1 MQSRLA
7 TAALLTALPLL
18 AAADWLQFRGPGGLG
33 VAPES
38 KLPAAIDPE
47 KATWKVKLPAK
58 GVSSPIVVGGRVI
71 VTSAGGVK
79 QQRLHVTC
87 FDSASGNELWQREFW
102 ATGRTYTHP
111 SSSVAAPTPAS
122 DGQRIFAFFSSND
135 LVCLD
140 LDGNLLWY
148 RGLAFDYPKAGNDI
162 GMSSSPVVVDET
174 VVVQIENQ
182 GDSFAAGLDAATGET
197 RWRIDRDK
205 QANWVSPTVLP
216 AAGNRGPLVV
226 LQDHD
231 GVIGLEPRT
240 GREVWR
246 YETTCGGIPSPA
258 ATPDRLFISSN
269 GLTALR
275 LSGESAAPELAWD
288 EIRLQP
294 GSSSPAV
301 YEGRVYTL
309 NGGVLSCGDGET
321 GEVLWKLRVG
331 GKHWATPAIADGR
344 MVCCNDA
351 GDVCIIG
358 LGKEGEILG
367 EGKLG
372 EGVQGSPAVSGDA
385 LFIRTNEHLW
395 KFAAEQAE

>member
-1 MQSRLA
+1 MRIRITLVIF
-7 TAALLTALPLL
+7 ALLPLL
-18 AAADWLQFRGPGGLG
+18 TAADWLQFRGPGGLG
-33 VAPES
+33 VAPGAKLPEAIDAEKNVAWRA
-38 KLPAAIDPE
+38 KLPAR
-47 KATWKVKLPAK
+47 

-71 VTSAGGVK
+71 ITAAGGAT
-79 QQRLHVTC
+79 QERLIVAC
-87 FDSASGNELWQREFW
+87 YDEAGGGELWQRQFW

-122 DGQRIFAFFSSND
+122 DGERIFAFYSSND

-148 RGLAFDYPKAGNDI
+148 RGLAHDFPKAGNDI
-162 GMSSSPVVVDET
+162 GMAASPVVVDET

-182 GDSFAAGLDAATGET
+182 GDSFAAGIDAATGET

-216 AAGNRGPLVV
+216 AAGRRKALVV
-226 LQDHD
+226 LQDHA
-231 GVIGLEPRT
+231 GVIGVEPRS
-240 GREVWR
+240 GRELWR
-246 YETTCGGIPSPA
+246 YETVCGGIPSPA

-275 LSGESAAPELAWD
+275 LSAESSAPELAWD
-288 EIRLQP
+288 EVRLQP
-294 GSSSPAV
+294 GSSSPVV

-321 GEVLWKLRVG
+321 GEVLWKLRLG
-331 GKHWATPAIADGR
+331 GKHWATPVVADGR
-344 MVCCNDA
+344 MICLSEA
-351 GDVCIIG
+351 GDACLVQ
-358 LGKEGEILG
+358 LGAEGELIS

-372 EGVQGSPAVSGDA
+372 EGVQGSPAVSGSG
-385 LFIRTNEHLW
+385 LYVRTNEHLW
-395 KFAAEQAE
+395 KFAAP